1 MEVAV
6 NAPETGYIYRMD
18 RPHPGAQQAG
28 EATGT
33 GVVQLFAE
41 LHDMTPRQLKER
53 YLELFGVEH
62 SSGCKQQLIRRIGW
76 KLQALAHG
84 DLSER
89 AQRRILEICQDPE
102 LKIHLPAALVPIR
115 RSVPRPQQLKK
126 SFKTGTC
133 EPGTEL
139 RREYRGKTVVVK
151 VLKNGF
157 EFEGQGYG
165 SLSAVA
171 RAATGTHWNGLVFFG
186 VKKRNE
192 LAQELKC
199 AASRP

>member
-1 MEVAV
+1 MAESSHQTAKKADEIASPSLVQ
-6 NAPETGYIYRMD
+6 RM
-18 RPHPGAQQAG
+18 AQL
-28 EATGT
+28 EKLTPS
-33 GVVQLFAE
+33 E
-41 LHDMTPRQLKER
+41 LRDH
-53 YLELFGVEH
+53 YLQLFGVEQQAT
-62 SSGCKQQLIRRIGW
+62 CKRQLIRRISW

-89 AQRRILEICQDPE
+89 AQRRLLEICQDPE

-115 RSVPRPQQLKK
+115 RSVPRPKQLKK

-151 VLKNGF
+151 VLTNGF
-157 EFEGQGYG
+157 EFEGQHYG
-165 SLSAVA
+165 SLTAVA
-171 RAATGTHWNGLVFFG
+171 GAATGTHWNGLVFFG

-192 LAQELKC
+192 STEELER
-199 AASRP
+199 AAS